1 MNKREQIMEQ
11 ENIAEK
17 YSKLPTEQVNPRTA
31 NLDRVP
37 LNEVLLML
45 NREDELVP
53 AAVKSAIPQIEKAA
67 LEISKSYLAGKKIYF
82 IGAGTSGRL
91 GVLEAAEI
99 PPTYGVDPGVF
110 NALMAGGHEAV
121 FLSKEGAED
130 VFEDGEKEIS
140 ALAQPGDTVI
150 GIAASGITPYVK
162 GGLSAGLAKGAKTVL
177 LTCNKNE
184 HSPEAQII
192 IAIDVGPEPVSGS
205 TRMKSGTATKL
216 ALNML
221 STSSMVISGKVYRN
235 WMVDVKTTSRK
246 LEMRAERI
254 TATVGQV
261 SREKAQELLKITGND
276 VNTAIV
282 MARLGISK
290 TEAEEKIKAAGGFLK
305 KILG

>member
-1 MNKREQIMEQ
+1 MNEDIKKESLS
-11 ENIAEK
+11 EK
-17 YSKLPTEQVNPRTA
+17 YSKLPTEQTNPRTV

-37 LNEVLLML
+37 LREVLNML
-45 NREDELVP
+45 NREDSLVP
-53 AAVKSAIPQIEKAA
+53 TAVEKAIPQIEKAA
-67 LEISKSYLAGKKIYF
+67 VEISKSYLSGRKIYF

-99 PPTYGVDPGVF
+99 PPTYGVEPGIF
-110 NALMAGGHEAV
+110 TALMAGGHEAV

-130 VFEDGEKEIS
+130 VFEDGEKEIA
-140 ALAQPGDTVI
+140 ALAGPGDTVI

-162 GGLSAGLAKGAKTVL
+162 GGLSAGLTKGATTVL
-177 LTCNKNE
+177 LTCNPNE
-184 HSPEAQII
+184 KAKEAQII

-246 LEMRAERI
+246 LEMRAIRI

-261 SREKAQELLKITGND
+261 SREEAARLLEQTGNN
-276 VNTAIV
+276 VKTAIV
-282 MARLGISK
+282 MARLKTSR
-290 TEAEEKIKAAGGFLK
+290 TEAERKIIEAGGFLK

>member
-1 MNKREQIMEQ
+1 MEQ
-11 ENIAEK
+11 ENLAEK
-17 YSKLPTEQVNPRTA
+17 YSRLPTEQINPRTV
-31 NLDRVP
+31 NLDRVS
-37 LNEVLLML
+37 LNEVLQML

-53 AAVKSAIPQIEKAA
+53 AAVKKAIPQIEKAA
-67 LEISKSYLAGKKIYF
+67 LEISKSYLSGKKIYF

-99 PPTYGVDPGVF
+99 PPTYGVEPGTF
-110 NALMAGGHEAV
+110 TALMAGGHEAV

-130 VFEDGEKEIS
+130 IFEDGEREIS
-140 ALAQPGDTVI
+140 TLAQPGDTVI

-162 GGLSAGLAKGAKTVL
+162 GGLAAGLAKGAKTVL
-177 LTCNKNE
+177 LTCNINE
-184 HSPEAQII
+184 RAPEANII

-254 TATVGQV
+254 TSAVGQV
-261 SREKAQELLKITGND
+261 SREKAKELLKQTGND
-276 VNTAIV
+276 VKTAIV
-282 MARLGISK
+282 MARLGIDK
-290 TEAEEKIKAAGGFLK
+290 TA
-305 KILG
+305 